1 MFVFVCHVC
10 TFVSDTCMQIP
21 FCASPLAASDAD
33 ILLIPSPSQS
43 AGPSSS
49 FNTEGNLWI
58 YVGVAIAVF
67 VVAVVIAAL
76 IVIILIVKKCKQVR
90 NDEQAEKH
98 STTYR

>member
-1 MFVFVCHVC
+1 MHADAFYFVL
-10 TFVSDTCMQIP
+10 TPNT
-21 FCASPLAASDAD
+21 ASDAE
-33 ILLIPSPSQS
+33 ILLVPSPSQS

-76 IVIILIVKKCKQVR
+76 IVIIVIVMKCKQVR
-90 NDEQAEKH
+90 NEEQAEKH

>member
-1 MFVFVCHVC
+1 
-10 TFVSDTCMQIP
+10 MQIP

-43 AGPSSS
+43 AGPSS
-49 FNTEGNLWI
+49 FNTEGYLWI
-58 YVGVAIAVF
+58 CVGVAIAVT

-76 IVIILIVKKCKQVR
+76 IGIILNVKKCKQVR

-98 STTYR
+98 STTYLLTSCNIIL